1 MYSFKDLMMVDYRP
15 GEPEEMK
22 YYNQKQKKIYNGNEE
37 VEADEALNMQQR
49 RAASRRMKR
58 MKHRIKIGRDKAK
71 RRMADPARLKRRAQ
85 KQARAQILKKLTKG
99 MAKGDL
105 TFARRQELEKRLDKP
120 AMKNRIA
127 RLAKKMLPKARKAE
141 LDRRRG
147 GGSADK

>member
-1 MYSFKDLMMVDYRP
+1 MMVDLRP

-22 YYNQKQKKIYNGNEE
+22 YYNQKQKKIYSGNEDL
-37 VEADEALNMQQR
+37 EAEALNMQQR

-58 MKHRIKIGRDKAK
+58 MKHRIRIGKEKAK

-99 MAKGDL
+99 AAKGDL